1 MYVQVKDVLVRC
13 SFLRQWGKMFKE
25 ASSLIRLYIHMIIF
39 LSLRF
44 IYLSKI
50 QQFNIQNAFTLTT

>member
-13 SFLRQWGKMFKE
+13 SFLCRWGEMFKE